1 MKNIR
6 YLKKGFKKAL
16 FLLKKILLCGKI
28 KLFHSDSG
36 AFAFAEQRRYLLMK
50 QEELSLDY
58 VAGRN
63 LKRYIKESKWKTQA
77 SFAEAFHADIR
88 SIERWCKRIDS
99 IRQIQE
105 LAEFLGVDPLAL
117 LSK

>member
-1 MKNIR
+1 
-6 YLKKGFKKAL
+6 
-16 FLLKKILLCGKI
+16 
-28 KLFHSDSG
+28 
-36 AFAFAEQRRYLLMK
+36 MK